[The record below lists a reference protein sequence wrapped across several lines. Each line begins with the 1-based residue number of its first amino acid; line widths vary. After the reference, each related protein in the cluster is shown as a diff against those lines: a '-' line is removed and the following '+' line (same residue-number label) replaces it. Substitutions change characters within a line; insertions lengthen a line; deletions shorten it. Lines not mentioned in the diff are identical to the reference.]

1 MQQHE
6 LVAAVAGSAG
16 IGDHEDAERA
26 VRSTVRVFGRRLAG
40 GQTRKLAAQLP
51 PDLASTLPAEG
62 TGERF
67 DAQEFC
73 RRVAEAEGCSPQ
85 QARRHAR
92 ATFAALEAGLTGHEY
107 DHIAAQLPPDYADL
121 LGTEPVQ
128 HH

>member
-6 LVAAVAGSAG
+6 FVAAVAGSTG
-16 IGDHEDAERA
+16 ISHDDAARA
-26 VRSTVRVFGRRLAG
+26 VRSTVQVLGSRLAG

-62 TGERF
+62 SGERF
-67 DAQEFC
+67 DATEFC
-73 RRVAEAEGCSPQ
+73 RRVAEAEGTSPQ
-85 QARRHAR
+85 QARQHAR
-92 ATFAALEAGLTGHEY
+92 ATFAALKAGLTGHEY
-107 DHIAAQLPPDYADL
+107 DHMAAQLPPDYADL